1 MAERVGQQLGNYRL
15 VRLLGRGG
23 FAEVY
28 LGEQVELGTQ
38 AAIKVLHAQ
47 LTSKDA
53 ERFNAEA
60 STIARLSHPNI
71 VRLLGFATD
80 EGTPFLVLDYAP
92 GGTLRERHP
101 RGTPLPLEVIL
112 PYVEQ
117 ACEALHYAHEQ
128 KLIHRDVKPENL
140 LLSAAGRVLLS
151 DFGIATVALSSHSQD
166 TQEALGTITYM
177 APEQIQGKPRPAS
190 DLYALGVIV
199 YEWLTGEPPF
209 TGSFGEIATQHLFTP
224 PPPLRERVPT
234 LSEDVEYVVAMAMAK
249 DPHRRFANA
258 LAFATALKETALEQG
273 SVLFAITQ
281 VTPPTL
287 VNEPIDQATSLP
299 LAYELT
305 DPATPSSALPIATT
319 PESNSPTAGPITPEL
334 LPISSFPTV
343 QAASPVQPTILARA
357 TSAQPT
363 VPAGAPPRRLFRSA
377 LVVGLALL
385 LLGTSGVALVLS
397 HPSFLGNLGG
407 FRTGDHSGT
416 TFGNG
421 SPSGQGIGSASTST
435 STPGSGS
442 NNHDVPTSGPSNSL
456 TPTSTPIPGATPTN
470 TPKSVPTNTPKP
482 GATATKTPTSLPTPT
497 NTPKPAPTPTN
508 TPVPTCCPGTAPS
521 GSYGKWYATTF
532 GSAPGYY
539 GAGSSWHVVG
549 YLYAATNYFFCKAW
563 GAIVSDSSGNY
574 NHWWLW
580 TDLDTGGQGWVSAYY
595 LKNWGNDVAKDNNG
609 NVIPNC

>member
-15 VRLLGRGG
+15 MRLLGRGG

-28 LGEQVELGTQ
+28 LGEHVALGTQ

-60 STIARLSHPNI
+60 STIVRLRHPNI

-101 RGTPLPLEVIL
+101 RGTPLPLETIL

-117 ACEALHYAHEQ
+117 VCEALHYAHEE

-140 LLSAAGRVLLS
+140 LLSAEGQVLLS
-151 DFGIATVALSSHSQD
+151 DFGIATVALSSQSQD
-166 TQEALGTITYM
+166 AQEALGTITYM
-177 APEQIQGKPRPAS
+177 APEQIQGKPRQAS
-190 DLYALGVIV
+190 DLYALGIIV

-234 LSEDVEYVVAMAMAK
+234 LSEDVEYVMAMALAK
-249 DPHRRFANA
+249 DPKVRFANA
-258 LAFATALKETALEQG
+258 RAFATALKEATAEQG
-273 SVLFAITQ
+273 SVLFAVTQ

-287 VNEPIDQATSLP
+287 ANEPNEPATPLP

-305 DPATPSSALPIATT
+305 DPATPSSALTLTTKPEANPPITGPTT
-319 PESNSPTAGPITPEL
+319 PELARP
-334 LPISSFPTV
+334 SSFPTV
-343 QAASPVQPTILARA
+343 QVAPSVQPGVA
-357 TSAQPT
+357 
-363 VPAGAPPRRLFRSA
+363 AGTPPRRLFRTA
-377 LVVGLALL
+377 LMVALALL
-385 LLGTSGVALVLS
+385 VLGTSGIALALS
-397 HPSFLGNLGG
+397 SPSLLGNLGG
-407 FRTGDHSGT
+407 SRTGDHGGKAVVT
-416 TFGNG
+416 G
-421 SPSGQGIGSASTST
+421 SPSDQGIGSASTPTT
-435 STPGSGS
+435 SPGDGS
-442 NNHDVPTSGPSNSL
+442 KINDAPTSGPSNSL
-456 TPTSTPIPGATPTN
+456 TPT
-470 TPKSVPTNTPKP
+470 NTPKP
-482 GATATKTPTSLPTPT
+482 GATTTKTPTPLPTPT

-508 TPVPTCCPGTAPS
+508 TPVPTCCPGTAPP
-521 GSYGKWYATTF
+521 GSYSRWWATTF
-532 GSAPGYY
+532 GRAPGYY
-539 GAGSSWHVVG
+539 GAGANWHIVG
-549 YLYAATNYFFCKAW
+549 YLNAATNYFYCKAW
-563 GAIVSDSSGNY
+563 GSIVSDSSGNY

-595 LKNWGNDVAKDNNG
+595 LQNWGNDVAKDNNG